1 MGFDF
6 KNAPTEKPNAFDNT
20 PIADGLHEVTIHK
33 VEYTTS
39 TNGNKML
46 KIQFKPLEGGSLI
59 FDQIMDDSSKPLNV
73 YRLSKLLKAANITPT
88 GVLELKDVPKI
99 LKVGTKLVV
108 ATVAKGQY
116 VNIDIS
122 KYDGYYPYEGPVSQ
136 AQKTQPTPTVEEDDS
151 DETPN
156 PQLDISDTDE
166 YY

>member
-20 PIADGLHEVTIHK
+20 PIADGFHEVTIHK

-46 KIQFKPLEGGSLI
+46 KIQFKPFEGGSLI
-59 FDQIMDDSSKPLNV
+59 FDQIMDDPTKPLNV
-73 YRLSKLLKAANITPT
+73 FRLGRLLKAANVTPS
-88 GVLELKDVPKI
+88 GVLELKDIPKI
-99 LKVGTKLVV
+99 LKVGTKLIVV
-108 ATVAKGQY
+108 TVAKGQY

-122 KYDGYYPYEGPVSQ
+122 KYNGYYPYVTPTLQ
-136 AQKTQPTPTVEEDDS
+136 APAPTPTVEEDDS